1 MLQGFVSIVDEMP
14 GALKKMVVGHC
25 KSMDIT
31 GIYSHDKQGDMK
43 RAAQYIGHAF
53 KQMISEKLKVGT

>member
-1 MLQGFVSIVDEMP
+1 MLQGFVSIVEEMP
-14 GALKKMVVGHC
+14 GALKKMVVGHG

-43 RAAQYIGHAF
+43 RAAQYTGHAF
-53 KQMISEKLKVGT
+53 KQMISEK